1 MFILAITPGQ
11 GFDAARWRAVLE
23 SGVDGFLIRE
33 PGMEAKA
40 LLEAA
45 RWCRA
50 TAPQVELWVRERLD
64 VALAAGCGVHAPE
77 GYPEIPGGLLPV
89 SRPLHA
95 EAQLASHQGCRQLL
109 VSPIFEAPG
118 KGPAWG
124 AARLH
129 RFLDTVPPGPRIL
142 ALGGITT
149 GNAGALRHPR
159 LDGVALIRGM
169 FEADSPGAVVLALRA
184 SASR

>member
-1 MFILAITPGQ
+1 MFILAVTPGT
-11 GFDAARWRAVLE
+11 GFDAARWQAVLE
-23 SGVDGFLIRE
+23 SGVDGLLIRE

-40 LLEAA
+40 LLATA

-50 TAPQVELWVRERLD
+50 AAPQVELWVRERLD

-77 GYPEIPGGLLPV
+77 GSPEIPGGLLPV

-95 EAQLASHQGCRQLL
+95 EAQLPARQGCHQLL
-109 VSPIFEAPG
+109 VSPVFETPG

-124 AARLH
+124 APRLH

-142 ALGGITT
+142 ALGGVTSD
-149 GNAGALRHPR
+149 NAAALRHPR
-159 LDGVALIRGM
+159 LDGVALIRGIWNQRDCSS
-169 FEADSPGAVVLALRA
+169 FINTLRGN
-184 SASR
+184 

>member
-11 GFDAARWRAVLE
+11 GFDAARWRAVLA
-23 SGVDGFLIRE
+23 SGVDGFLVRE

-50 TAPQVELWVRERLD
+50 EAPQVELWIRERLD
-64 VALAAGCGVHAPE
+64 VALAAGCGIHAPE
-77 GYPEIPGGLLPV
+77 GYPEIPAGLLPV

-95 EAQLASHQGCRQLL
+95 EAQLEGRLAARQLL
-109 VSPIFEAPG
+109 VSPIFETPG

-124 AARLH
+124 AGRLH
-129 RFLDTVPPGPRIL
+129 RFLDTAPRGPRIL
-142 ALGGITT
+142 ALGGITA
-149 GNAGALRHPR
+149 GNAAALRHSR
-159 LDGVALIRGM
+159 LDGVALIRGLWNQKDCSS
-169 FEADSPGAVVLALRA
+169 FINSLRGY
-184 SASR
+184 